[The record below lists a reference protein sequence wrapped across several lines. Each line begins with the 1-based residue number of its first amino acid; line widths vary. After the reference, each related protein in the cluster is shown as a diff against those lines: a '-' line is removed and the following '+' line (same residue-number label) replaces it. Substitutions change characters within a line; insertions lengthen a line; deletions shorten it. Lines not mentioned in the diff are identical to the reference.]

1 MACCDLTG
9 YILETGGGDVTM
21 AMGERSD
28 RAGDPVSLKQLSMS
42 LIPTK
47 SFVVLGGGATM

>member
-1 MACCDLTG
+1 
-9 YILETGGGDVTM
+9 M

-42 LIPTK
+42 LMPTK

>member
-1 MACCDLTG
+1 MLLLLLIC
-9 YILETGGGDVTM
+9 GGDVTM